1 MRVGFVGLGKM
12 GSQMVARLLNNSH
25 EVVAHDVDPAAVNRV
40 KRLGAI
46 PAVERSDMVAALGA
60 KPVVWLMIPSK
71 FVDNEISELLKLL
84 PKGSI
89 IVDGGNSDYRK
100 TLQRYS
106 RCQEKDV
113 ELVDVGTS
121 GGVLGLNNGFSM
133 MVGGTAAAVRHV
145 EPLIKSLAQTQGY
158 RHFGPTGTGHYVKM
172 VHNAIEYGVM
182 ESYAEGYR
190 LLHEGPIKDIDLAA
204 VSAVWQR
211 GSIIASSLNGMA
223 GDVLRGRPQLDHT
236 DGVVFE
242 TGETGWALEVAKETG
257 IELPAI
263 EAAVKVRKES
273 EKGSINFATRL
284 LAGLRN
290 AFGGH
295 PLNRPDA

>member
-1 MRVGFVGLGKM
+1 MKVGFVGLGKM
-12 GSQMVARLLNNSH
+12 GAQMVARLLNNSH
-25 EVVAHDVDPAAVNRV
+25 QVVAYDVDPAAVQRV

-46 PAVERSDMVAALGA
+46 TALEREDMVAQLGA
-60 KPVVWLMIPSK
+60 KPVVWLMIPAQ
-71 FVDNEISELLKLL
+71 FVDNEVKQLLKLL
-84 PKGSI
+84 PAGSI

-100 TLQRYS
+100 TLERYS
-106 RCQEKDV
+106 RCLEKDV

-121 GGVLGLNNGFSM
+121 GGVLGLNDGFSM
-133 MVGGTAAAVRHV
+133 MVGGAPAAVHYV

-158 RHFGPTGTGHYVKM
+158 GHFGPTGTGHYIKM

-190 LLHEGPIKDIDLAA
+190 LLREGPVHDIDLAA
-204 VSAVWQR
+204 VGAVWQR

-223 GDVLRGRPQLDHT
+223 ADVLRKHPQLDNT

-242 TGETGWALEVAKETG
+242 TGETDWALNVAEEAG
-257 IELPAI
+257 IDMPSVT
-263 EAAVKVRKES
+263 AAVQVRKAS
-273 EKGSINFATRL
+273 EQGQTTFATRL
-284 LAGLRN
+284 LQSLRH

-295 PLNRPDA
+295 PLNRKD

>member
-12 GSQMVARLLNNSH
+12 GSQMVARLLSSNH
-25 EVVAHDVDPAAVNRV
+25 EVVAHDVDPTAVRRV

-46 PAVERSDMVAALGA
+46 PAVERGHMADLLGPR
-60 KPVVWLMIPSK
+60 PVVWLMIPAT
-71 FVDNEISELLKLL
+71 FVDNEINELLKLL

-106 RCQEKDV
+106 RCQEKGV

-121 GGVLGLNNGFSM
+121 GGILGLNNGFSM
-133 MVGGTAAAVRHV
+133 MVGGTSAAVHHV
-145 EPLIKSLAQTQGY
+145 EPIIKALAQTQGY
-158 RHFGPTGTGHYVKM
+158 RHFGPTGTGHYIKM

-190 LLHEGPIKDIDLAA
+190 LLREGPFKDIDLAA
-204 VSAVWQR
+204 VSGVWQR

-223 GDVLRGRPQLDHT
+223 GDVLRQNPHLENT

-242 TGETGWALEVAKETG
+242 TGEAGWALEVAREADVDT
-257 IELPAI
+257 PAI
-263 EAAVKVRKES
+263 DAAVQVRKNS
-273 EKGSINFATRL
+273 EKGVITFGTKL
-284 LAGLRN
+284 LAALRN

>member
-1 MRVGFVGLGKM
+1 MGL
-12 GSQMVARLLNNSH
+12 QMVARLLNNNH
-25 EVVAHDVDPAAVNRV
+25 DVVAYDVDPAAVQRG

-46 PAVERSDMVAALGA
+46 PASERGDMVAALGA
-60 KPVVWLMIPSK
+60 RPVVWLMIPSK
-71 FVDNEISELLKLL
+71 FVDNEIQELLKLL

-106 RCQEKDV
+106 RCLEKGV

-121 GGVLGLNNGFSM
+121 GGILGLNDGFSM
-133 MVGGTAAAVRHV
+133 MIGGTSAAVRHV
-145 EPLIKSLAQTQGY
+145 EPVIKALAQTQGY
-158 RHFGPTGTGHYVKM
+158 KHFGPTGTGHYVKM

-190 LLHEGPIKDIDLAA
+190 LLREGPMKDINLTA

-223 GDVLRGRPQLDHT
+223 GDVLKRHPELDHT

-242 TGETGWALEVAKETG
+242 TGETGWALEVAKEAG
-257 IELPAI
+257 MELPAI
-263 EAAVKVRKES
+263 EAAVKVRKAS
-273 EKGSINFATRL
+273 EKGETNFGTKL
-284 LAGLRN
+284 LAALRN